1 MYFNEVLNNYINEL
15 GCTAQEL
22 AESSGLSASSLSRY
36 RCGERVPE
44 INSKGLEQLCN
55 GIAELAGRREIAS
68 ITAGDVMESFA
79 GCPDIIATNKQQ
91 LRNNLN
97 ILISVLNINVTRL
110 CKSISYDTSS
120 VFRIRNGQRQPSE
133 PLKFAA
139 GVAEFVAAEY
149 DSEDD
154 RKILA
159 ELLGC
164 TAQELSEQSICSG
177 KIRGWLVEGKSNDS
191 ERISGFFS
199 KLNEFDLNEYINTI
213 HFDKLKV
220 PTVPFQLPTSK
231 SYFGLK
237 EMMESE
243 LDFLKATVL
252 SKSVEPVTMYSDMPM
267 DEMAKDK
274 DFPKKWMFGMA
285 VMLKKGLHLNMIHN
299 VDRPFSEMMLGL
311 ESYIPMYMTGQ
322 ISPYYIKG
330 VQNNV
335 FMHLLKVS
343 GAAALTGEAITGYHN
358 SGKYYLTKNKEEVMY
373 YKKRAKQ
380 MLSCAKPLMDIYG
393 EERAV
398 SLNAFMLSDAAVD
411 GKRRSIL
418 SSPPLYTVEP
428 EYLKKLLESRS
439 LSRDKI
445 TKILNFAKTQ
455 RSIAEKILAKN
466 TIEEEIPYITQE
478 EFNHRPVAMSLSGA
492 FYNDDIIYSYSEYSE
507 LLRQTEEFAKV
518 HKNYKIKRLNNRNF
532 INLQIVIHQGEW
544 VMVSKEKSPAIH
556 FIIHHPKLREAIEN
570 YVPPL
575 VE

>member
-1 MYFNEVLNNYINEL
+1 M
-15 GCTAQEL
+15 
-22 AESSGLSASSLSRY
+22 
-36 RCGERVPE
+36 
-44 INSKGLEQLCN
+44 
-55 GIAELAGRREIAS
+55 
-68 ITAGDVMESFA
+68 
-79 GCPDIIATNKQQ
+79 
-91 LRNNLN
+91 
-97 ILISVLNINVTRL
+97 
-110 CKSISYDTSS
+110 
-120 VFRIRNGQRQPSE
+120 
-133 PLKFAA
+133 
-139 GVAEFVAAEY
+139 AAEY

-191 ERISGFFS
+191 ERISGVFS

-398 SLNAFMLSDAAVD
+398 SLNAFMLADAAVD

-418 SSPPLYTVEP
+418 SSPPLYTIEP

-507 LLRQTEEFAKV
+507 LLRQTEEFARI

-532 INLQIVIHQGEW
+532 INLQIVIHHGEW

>member
-44 INSKGLEQLCN
+44 INSKVLEQLCD

-358 SGKYYLTKNKEEVMY
+358 SGKYYLTKNKEEVVY
-373 YKKRAKQ
+373 YKKRAQQ

-418 SSPPLYTVEP
+418 SSPPLYTIEP

-478 EFNHRPVAMSLSGA
+478 EFNHRPVVMSLSGA

-507 LLRQTEEFAKV
+507 LLRQTEEFARI

-532 INLQIVIHQGEW
+532 INLQIVIHHGEW

>member
-44 INSKGLEQLCN
+44 INSKVLEQLCD

-380 MLSCAKPLMDIYG
+380 MLSCAKSLMDIYG

-418 SSPPLYTVEP
+418 SSPPLYTIEP

-507 LLRQTEEFAKV
+507 LLRQTEEFARI

-532 INLQIVIHQGEW
+532 INLQIVIHHGEW

>member
-44 INSKGLEQLCN
+44 INSKVLEQLCN

-177 KIRGWLVEGKSNDS
+177 KIRGWLVEGKSNES

-373 YKKRAKQ
+373 YKKRAQQ

-418 SSPPLYTVEP
+418 SSPPLYTIEP

-507 LLRQTEEFAKV
+507 LLRQTEEFARI

-532 INLQIVIHQGEW
+532 INLQIVIHHGEW

>member
-44 INSKGLEQLCN
+44 INSKVLEQLCD

-267 DEMAKDK
+267 DKMAKDK

-373 YKKRAKQ
+373 YKKRAEQ

-418 SSPPLYTVEP
+418 SSPPLYTIEP

-507 LLRQTEEFAKV
+507 LLRQTEEFART

-532 INLQIVIHQGEW
+532 INLQIVIHHGEW

>member
-44 INSKGLEQLCN
+44 INSKVLEQLCD

-373 YKKRAKQ
+373 YKKRAEQ

-418 SSPPLYTVEP
+418 SSPPLYTIEP

-507 LLRQTEEFAKV
+507 LLKQTEEFARI